1 MSECNYNSYG
11 AWWYCSP
18 EGRILELHEQPF
30 YTERKALSRSIRKG
44 YENLKNKSLEEMLE
58 AISGQ
63 AVSGTLSLIE
73 TTALGLDRLSDLY
86 LYHHLLR
93 APATKNPIFDR
104 DVEAIHL
111 LVYAKNPSEVVKVVG
126 TIIGEYIYEN
136 LDEQQ
141 KNQLEKILFTANEF
155 NNLDVGESFIN
166 EYAYYGVFN
175 EIPSL
180 AESTLI
186 RKLLLS
192 IIIYIITKSAILRL
206 KLFKSKINLKNKKK
220 LSKGWIDITLVLVSS
235 YGFIEKLDRASKRLR
250 ALSPEL
256 YYRLDNK
263 QLSLTYLFF
272 EEDIS
277 PILNIIE
284 NKNSHDAYE
293 LLQAYVALLNSKNN

>member
-11 AWWYCSP
+11 SWWYCSP
-18 EGRILELHEQPF
+18 EGWILELHEQPF
-30 YTERKALSRSIRKG
+30 YTERQALSRSLRKG
-44 YENLKNKSLEEMLE
+44 YENLKNKSLEEMAE
-58 AISGQ
+58 AISDQ
-63 AVSGTLSLIE
+63 AVSGTLGLIE
-73 TTALGLDRLSDLY
+73 TTALGLDRLSDVY

-93 APATKNPIFDR
+93 APPSKNPVFDR

-111 LVYAKNPSEVVKVVG
+111 LVYAKNPSEVVNIAG

-141 KNQLEKILFTANEF
+141 KNELNKILNTRELSIDTDATKYKVNELAYYNGF
-155 NNLDVGESFIN
+155 NKVPSFIEN
-166 EYAYYGVFN
+166 TVV
-175 EIPSL
+175 
-180 AESTLI
+180 

-192 IIIYIITKSAILRL
+192 IIIYLITRSAILRL
-206 KLFKSKINLKNKKK
+206 NIFKSKASLKNKKK
-220 LSKGWIDITLVLVSS
+220 LSKWWIDITVVLVSS
-235 YGFIEKLDRASKRLR
+235 YGFIEKLDRASRRLR

-284 NKNSHDAYE
+284 NKNSHDTYE

>member
-30 YTERKALSRSIRKG
+30 YTERQALSRSLRKG
-44 YENLKNKSLEEMLE
+44 YENLKNKSLEEMAE
-58 AISGQ
+58 AISDQ
-63 AVSGTLSLIE
+63 AVSGTLGLIE
-73 TTALGLDRLSDLY
+73 TTALGLDRLSDVY

-93 APATKNPIFDR
+93 APLSKNPVFDR

-111 LVYAKNPSEVVKVVG
+111 LVYAKNPSEVVNIAG

-141 KNQLEKILFTANEF
+141 KNQLQKMLFATDEF

-166 EYAYYGVFN
+166 EYAYYGIFN

-180 AESTLI
+180 AENTII
-186 RKLLLS
+186 RKIILS
-192 IIIYIITKSAILRL
+192 IIIYLITKRAFFRL
-206 KLFKSKINLKNKKK
+206 KLFKSKVNLKNKKK
-220 LSKGWIDITLVLVSS
+220 LSKGWIDIIVVLVSS

-250 ALSPEL
+250 TLSPEL

-284 NKNSHDAYE
+284 NKNSHDTYE
-293 LLQAYVALLNSKNN
+293 LLQAYVALLNPKNN

>member
-11 AWWYCSP
+11 SWWYCSP
-18 EGRILELHEQPF
+18 EGWILELHEQPF
-30 YTERKALSRSIRKG
+30 YTERQALSRSLRKG
-44 YENLKNKSLEEMLE
+44 YENLKNKSLEEMAE
-58 AISGQ
+58 AISDQ
-63 AVSGTLSLIE
+63 AVSGTLGLIE
-73 TTALGLDRLSDLY
+73 TTALGLDRLSDVY

-93 APATKNPIFDR
+93 APPSKNPVFDR

-111 LVYAKNPSEVVKVVG
+111 LVYAKNPSEVVNIAG

-141 KNQLEKILFTANEF
+141 KNELNKILNTRELSIDTDATKYKVNELAYYNGF
-155 NNLDVGESFIN
+155 NEVPSFIEN
-166 EYAYYGVFN
+166 TVV
-175 EIPSL
+175 
-180 AESTLI
+180 

-192 IIIYIITKSAILRL
+192 IIIYLITRSAILRL
-206 KLFKSKINLKNKKK
+206 NIFKSKASLKNKKK
-220 LSKGWIDITLVLVSS
+220 LSKGWIDITIVLVSS
-235 YGFIEKLDRASKRLR
+235 YGFIEKLDRASRRLR

-284 NKNSHDAYE
+284 NKI
-293 LLQAYVALLNSKNN
+293 

>member
-30 YTERKALSRSIRKG
+30 YTERQALSRSIRKG
-44 YENLKNKSLEEMLE
+44 YENLKNKSLEEMIE

-93 APATKNPIFDR
+93 APASKNPIIDR

-111 LVYAKNPSEVVKVVG
+111 LVYAKNPSEIVEIVG

-136 LDEQQ
+136 LDDQQ
-141 KNQLEKILFTANEF
+141 KNQLEKMLFATSKF
-155 NNLDVGESFIN
+155 DNLDVGESFIN
-166 EYAYYGVFN
+166 EYAYYGIFN
-175 EIPSL
+175 ETPSL
-180 AESTLI
+180 AENTLI

-192 IIIYIITKSAILRL
+192 LIIYLITKKAIF
-206 KLFKSKINLKNKKK
+206 KLNSFKSKANLKNKKK
-220 LSKGWIDITLVLVSS
+220 LSKGWMDITLVLVSS

-284 NKNSHDAYE
+284 NKNSHDTYE

>member
-11 AWWYCSP
+11 SWWYCSP
-18 EGRILELHEQPF
+18 EGWILELHEQPF
-30 YTERKALSRSIRKG
+30 YTERQALSRSLRKG
-44 YENLKNKSLEEMLE
+44 YENLKNKSLEEMAE
-58 AISGQ
+58 AISDQ
-63 AVSGTLSLIE
+63 AVSGTLGLIE
-73 TTALGLDRLSDLY
+73 TTALGLDRLSDVY

-93 APATKNPIFDR
+93 APPSKNPVFDR

-111 LVYAKNPSEVVKVVG
+111 LVYAKNPSEVVNIAG

-141 KNQLEKILFTANEF
+141 KNELNKILNTRELSIDTDATKYKVNELAYYNGF
-155 NNLDVGESFIN
+155 NKVPSFIEN
-166 EYAYYGVFN
+166 TVV
-175 EIPSL
+175 
-180 AESTLI
+180 

-192 IIIYIITKSAILRL
+192 IIIYLITRSAILRL
-206 KLFKSKINLKNKKK
+206 NIFKSKASLKNKKK
-220 LSKGWIDITLVLVSS
+220 LSKWWIDITVVLVSS
-235 YGFIEKLDRASKRLR
+235 YGFIEKLDRAYRRLR

-284 NKNSHDAYE
+284 NKNSHDTYE

>member
-30 YTERKALSRSIRKG
+30 YTERQALSRSIRKG
-44 YENLKNKSLEEMLE
+44 YENLKNKSLEEMVE

-93 APATKNPIFDR
+93 APASKNPIFDR

-111 LVYAKNPSEVVKVVG
+111 LVYAKNPSEIVKIVG

-136 LDEQQ
+136 LDDQQ
-141 KNQLEKILFTANEF
+141 KNKLNRMLNQRELFIDDNANKYKINEF
-155 NNLDVGESFIN
+155 
-166 EYAYYGVFN
+166 AYFNGFN
-175 EIPSL
+175 EAPTFI
-180 AESTLI
+180 ENTVV

-192 IIIYIITKSAILRL
+192 IIIYLITKNAILRL
-206 KLFKSKINLKNKKK
+206 KLFKSKASLKNKKN

-284 NKNSHDAYE
+284 NKNSHDTYE
-293 LLQAYVALLNSKNN
+293 FLQAFSKLK